1 MLAIKDLSVFYDS
14 NEVLSNINFSLSKGD
29 YLSIIGENGSGK
41 TTLIKTI
48 LGLMKPKKG
57 SITFDS
63 IKKNEIGYL
72 PQHGI
77 VQKSFPASVFEVV
90 ISGRLNNKKFIPFYT
105 NNDKKTAL
113 ENLKKLNIE
122 NLKNKSYK
130 DLSGG
135 QQQRVAL
142 ARALCSTKELLIL
155 DEPST
160 GLDPIA
166 TADLYNLIKKLNNEV
181 TIIMVSHDISSAV
194 KYSNKILHLNK
205 NILFFGTT
213 EEYIKTDIYKRIS
226 GEDMK

>member
-63 IKKNEIGYL
+63 IKKNERGYL
-72 PQHGI
+72 PQQGI